1 MKKQKMKLVLVILC
15 LISIHSFGQEQINLA
30 DKFQNKEIIAVNR
43 IISLYGDSPDA
54 VEMDAKEDD
63 GLGILEDIEFNK
75 GIIEV
80 ELLGENNPGKSFI
93 GIAFNIQNDKTY
105 EVIYFR
111 PFNFIAKEQIRKDHM
126 VQYIFHPEFTWRKLR
141 DERTGEFEDE
151 IANPPDPDDW
161 YKVIININE
170 EKVEVYV
177 NDISEPV
184 LIVDRLTSTKS
195 NKIGM
200 WTGFGSSGRF
210 RNLVLRPE

>member
-54 VEMDAKEDD
+54 VEIDAKEDD

>member
-111 PFNFIAKEQIRKDHM
+111 PFNFIAKEQIRKNHM